1 MLKKK
6 YSIHL
11 RFAKN
16 FTWLFLFNGLG
27 YIFSFLALPIL
38 INKYSLAQV
47 GFIYTTQ
54 AIVLGLASFANFSF
68 VYYIPT
74 VSKEIC
80 DDAEKRFQLWNLT
93 VQIRLLLSIILL
105 IISVIIV
112 LLFFEE
118 FFLLYMVSL
127 SLLITKII
135 NPNLF
140 FNALEKNKYI
150 FSIGFFS
157 KLIFLLL
164 IYISNDFIKVNFF
177 LAISEFIVI
186 VFYLKKVHQNV
197 FKLKGISLKELL
209 NYMKQTTNLFFVNIF
224 SMLKPHSILPII
236 SGVFGAEFAALFTL
250 ADKVI
255 NVIKGVSGIIFVS
268 IFPIYNKDKLKAIVL
283 GQYQKFLL
291 VLTPILITIIIWQ
304 TSDYL
309 IYFLNDFNENILA
322 SKTLKILSLST
333 PVFFLII
340 PLFSYFLQNK
350 KWNVILL
357 ISIFQLLALAISL
370 SLLISQNIIGIAKS
384 IVISEY
390 VLLGCYLYYF
400 YNQKLNLFSF
410 RG

>member
-27 YIFSFLALPIL
+27 YVFSFLALPIL
-38 INKYSLAQV
+38 INKYSLVQV

-54 AIVLGLASFANFSF
+54 AIVLGLASLANFSF

-80 DDAEKRFQLWNLT
+80 DNGETRLKLWSLTLQVRF
-93 VQIRLLLSIILL
+93 LLSIVLL
-105 IISVIIV
+105 IISLIV
-112 LLFFEE
+112 VLQFFEE
-118 FFLLYMVSL
+118 FLLLYIVSL
-127 SLLITKII
+127 SLLIPKII

-157 KLIFLLL
+157 KLLFLLL
-164 IYISNDFIKVNFF
+164 IFISNDFILVNLF

-186 VFYLKKVHQNV
+186 IFYLKKVHRDV
-197 FKLKGISLKELL
+197 FKFKLISLKELL
-209 NYMKQTTNLFFVNIF
+209 NYMKKTTNLFLVNIF

-236 SGVFGAEFAALFTL
+236 SSVFGAEFAALFTL
-250 ADKVI
+250 ADKIV
-255 NVIKGVSGIIFVS
+255 NVVKGVSGIIFVS
-268 IFPIYNKDKLKAIVL
+268 VFPIYNKDKLKTFVL
-283 GQYQKFLL
+283 SRYQKILL
-291 VLTPILITIIIWQ
+291 VFTPILITIIIWQ

-309 IYFLNDFNENILA
+309 IYFLNNFNEDTLA
-322 SKTLKILSLST
+322 STTLKILSLST
-333 PVFFLII
+333 PVFFLVI

-357 ISIFQLLALAISL
+357 IAIVQLLTLAISI
-370 SLLISQNIIGIAKS
+370 SLLLSQNIIGVAKS

-390 VLLGCYLYYF
+390 VLLVCYLLYF
-400 YNQKLNLFSF
+400 YSQKLNLFSL
-410 RG
+410 RS

>member
-1 MLKKK
+1 
-6 YSIHL
+6 
-11 RFAKN
+11 
-16 FTWLFLFNGLG
+16 
-27 YIFSFLALPIL
+27 
-38 INKYSLAQV
+38 
-47 GFIYTTQ
+47 
-54 AIVLGLASFANFSF
+54 
-68 VYYIPT
+68 
-74 VSKEIC
+74 
-80 DDAEKRFQLWNLT
+80 
-93 VQIRLLLSIILL
+93 
-105 IISVIIV
+105 
-112 LLFFEE
+112 
-118 FFLLYMVSL
+118 
-127 SLLITKII
+127 
-135 NPNLF
+135 
-140 FNALEKNKYI
+140 
-150 FSIGFFS
+150 
-157 KLIFLLL
+157 
-164 IYISNDFIKVNFF
+164 
-177 LAISEFIVI
+177 
-186 VFYLKKVHQNV
+186 
-197 FKLKGISLKELL
+197 
-209 NYMKQTTNLFFVNIF
+209 
-224 SMLKPHSILPII
+224 MLKPHSILPII

-283 GQYQKFLL
+283 GQYQKILL
-291 VLTPILITIIIWQ
+291 VLTPILITFIIWQ

-370 SLLISQNIIGIAKS
+370 SLLISQNIIGVAKS
-384 IVISEY
+384 IVICEY